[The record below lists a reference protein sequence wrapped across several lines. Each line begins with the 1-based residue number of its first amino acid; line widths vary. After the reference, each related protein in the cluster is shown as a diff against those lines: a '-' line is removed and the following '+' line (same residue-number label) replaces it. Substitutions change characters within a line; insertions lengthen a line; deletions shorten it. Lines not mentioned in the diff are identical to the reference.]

1 MEAGRRT
8 KDEKQGT
15 KLGRQ
20 LAMGPKCEFFE
31 FQSGFFWEQRKKL
44 VYKYKFKYFQILV
57 KT

>member
-31 FQSGFFWEQRKKL
+31 FQSGFFWEQRKKNL
-44 VYKYKFKYFQILV
+44 NTNTNLNIFRF
-57 KT
+57 

>member
-20 LAMGPKCEFFE
+20 LAMGPNVNFSNFSRD
-31 FQSGFFWEQRKKL
+31 FSGNREKNWYTNTNLNIFRF
-44 VYKYKFKYFQILV
+44 
-57 KT
+57 